1 MQPRPRWLKMAFDV
15 RPFHQPPE
23 VPPKTSF
30 PSHTIK
36 TCLPQFSVLRPIG
49 LVTCI
54 SVLLT
59 HFILPA
65 KMSYL
70 RTELPHNP
78 DFPAVAEALRKLIKR
93 TDELERESKNAQQK
107 ISQYEKDIVK
117 LSNRCDTFGNK
128 IQQLESK
135 NLMLEN
141 RCKAV

>member
-1 MQPRPRWLKMAFDV
+1 
-15 RPFHQPPE
+15 
-23 VPPKTSF
+23 
-30 PSHTIK
+30 
-36 TCLPQFSVLRPIG
+36 
-49 LVTCI
+49 
-54 SVLLT
+54 
-59 HFILPA
+59 
-65 KMSYL
+65 MSYL

-117 LSNRCDTFGNK
+117 LSNRCDNFGNK

-141 RCKAV
+141 RCKAVYVYPLPHPHPHQLSRRMLSSRVATFRDI